1 MSDFIALITIII
13 WPIVPLFW
21 IPVHGLSRI
30 FKRLG
35 ILTYVMPLITWLP
48 LAYLIYS
55 QRFFLLQFKAALPTT
70 LNITGIIFLV
80 AGTLLH
86 IWTGKLLGLWGLVGL
101 PEISSKIKS
110 KLVADGPFSV
120 VRHPTYLAHTVMF
133 FGIFLITETAAVGIV
148 TLLDFVLVNVII
160 IPLEDRELLKR
171 FGEDYKKYKEKVP
184 GFFPL
189 LMRKK
194 IPK

>member
-1 MSDFIALITIII
+1 MSDFVALVTIII

-55 QRFFLLQFKAALPTT
+55 QRFFLLQFKTAFPTT
-70 LNITGIIFLV
+70 LNITGIIFLA

-110 KLVADGPFSV
+110 KLVADGPFSL

-189 LMRKK
+189 LIRHKS
-194 IPK
+194 

>member
-1 MSDFIALITIII
+1 
-13 WPIVPLFW
+13 
-21 IPVHGLSRI
+21 
-30 FKRLG
+30 
-35 ILTYVMPLITWLP
+35 
-48 LAYLIYS
+48 
-55 QRFFLLQFKAALPTT
+55 
-70 LNITGIIFLV
+70 
-80 AGTLLH
+80 
-86 IWTGKLLGLWGLVGL
+86 
-101 PEISSKIKS
+101 
-110 KLVADGPFSV
+110 
-120 VRHPTYLAHTVMF
+120 MF

-171 FGEDYKKYKEKVP
+171 FGENYKKYKEKVP

>member
-1 MSDFIALITIII
+1 MSDFVALITIII

-35 ILTYVMPLITWLP
+35 MLTYVMPLITWLP

-55 QRFFLLQFKAALPTT
+55 QRFFLLQFKTAFPTT
-70 LNITGIIFLV
+70 LNITGIIFLA

-110 KLVADGPFSV
+110 KLVADGPFSL

-184 GFFPL
+184 AFFPL
-189 LMRKK
+189 LMRHKS
-194 IPK
+194 

>member
-1 MSDFIALITIII
+1 MSDFVALITIII

-21 IPVHGLSRI
+21 IPVHGLSII

-55 QRFFLLQFKAALPTT
+55 QRFFLLQFKTAFPTT

-171 FGEDYKKYKEKVP
+171 FGENYKKYKEKVP

>member
-1 MSDFIALITIII
+1 MSDFVALITIII

-55 QRFFLLQFKAALPTT
+55 QRFFLLQFKTAFPTT
-70 LNITGIIFLV
+70 LNITGIIFLA

-86 IWTGKLLGLWGLVGL
+86 IWTGQLLGLWGLVGL

>member
-1 MSDFIALITIII
+1 MSDFVALITIII

-55 QRFFLLQFKAALPTT
+55 QRFFLLQFKTAFPTT
-70 LNITGIIFLV
+70 LNITGIIFLA

-110 KLVADGPFSV
+110 KLVADGPFSL

-148 TLLDFVLVNVII
+148 TLLDFVLVNAII

-171 FGEDYKKYKEKVP
+171 FGEDYKKYKERVP

-189 LMRKK
+189 LIRRKS
-194 IPK
+194 

>member
-1 MSDFIALITIII
+1 MSDFVALITIII

-55 QRFFLLQFKAALPTT
+55 QRFFLLQFKTALPTT

-110 KLVADGPFSV
+110 KLVADGPFYV

-189 LMRKK
+189 LMRKQ

>member
-1 MSDFIALITIII
+1 MSDFVALVTIII

-55 QRFFLLQFKAALPTT
+55 QRFFLLQFKTAFPIT
-70 LNITGIIFLV
+70 LNITGIIFLA

-148 TLLDFVLVNVII
+148 TLLDFVLVNAII

-171 FGEDYKKYKEKVP
+171 FGEDYKKYKERVP

-189 LMRKK
+189 LIRRKS
-194 IPK
+194 

>member
-1 MSDFIALITIII
+1 MSDFIALVTIII

-35 ILTYVMPLITWLP
+35 MLTYVMPLITWLP

-55 QRFFLLQFKAALPTT
+55 QRFFLLKFKADLPTT

-86 IWTGKLLGLWGLVGL
+86 IWTGTLLGLWGLVGL

-171 FGEDYKKYKEKVP
+171 FGEDYKKYEEKVP